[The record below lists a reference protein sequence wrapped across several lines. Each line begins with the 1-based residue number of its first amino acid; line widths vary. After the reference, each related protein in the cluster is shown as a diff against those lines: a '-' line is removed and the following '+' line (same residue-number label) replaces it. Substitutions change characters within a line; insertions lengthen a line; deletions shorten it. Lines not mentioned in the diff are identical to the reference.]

1 MRLRP
6 LLLALTVSGACQHA
20 APPAPAPT
28 PVAPPIDP
36 RTAAMARFRTSV
48 DSMLADPQWSNAHW
62 GVLVVDPGRNET
74 LYTHNAG
81 KLFMPASNMKIVTSS
96 VALTL
101 LGADYRWRTS
111 FATRGR
117 VSNGT
122 LDGDLIVV
130 GRGDPTVSDHMRGDA
145 LGPLRDVADSLAA
158 HGIKRIRGR
167 IVAEGDAFPGDT
179 HGYGWDWDDFTYGY
193 GAGVDELLF
202 NEGYTR
208 VVVRGAD
215 APGGEPTSWTT
226 PVSAYPPL
234 KMLARTVTPTDTG
247 RRRSRVEALPDTATG
262 GYVITGTIAPHD
274 SVELELANPEPDRSY
289 LAALREALAL
299 RGVAVT
305 EPVGRA
311 SASRTRVTKS
321 LVPNGSAPAD
331 TLFHLLSPP
340 LRAVL
345 PALMKPSQNQ
355 IAEIFLRT
363 LGYARTGVGDADSGR
378 RVVDAQMRAW
388 GVTPEHDVVVRDG
401 SGLSRHDYVTPWA
414 LVKILTT
421 IRADTAFRAYYDALP
436 IAGVDGTIRSRMRG
450 TPAEG
455 NVHAKTGTVDK
466 ARSLS
471 GYVTTA
477 DGRQLVFSFLC
488 NNYTVPTRE
497 VERVQDA
504 IAARLAAMGAAATAS
519 AP

>member
-1 MRLRP
+1 MRRLP
-6 LLLALTVSGACQHA
+6 ALLSLALLGGCLRHA
-20 APPAPAPT
+20 APAAPAPAP
-28 PVAPPIDP
+28 PVDP
-36 RTAAMARFRTSV
+36 RAAALARFRADV
-48 DSMLADPQWSNAHW
+48 DSMVRDPQWSNAHW
-62 GVLVVDPGRNET
+62 GILVVDPGRDET

-81 KLFMPASNMKIVTSS
+81 KLFLPASNQKIVTSS

-122 LDGDLIVV
+122 LDGDLVV
-130 GRGDPTVSDHMRGDA
+130 IGRGDPTVSDHMRGDA
-145 LGPLRDVADSLAA
+145 LGPLREVADSLAA
-158 HGIKRIRGR
+158 HGIRRIRGR
-167 IVAEGDAFPGDT
+167 LVAEGDLFPGPT
-179 HGYGWDWDDFTYGY
+179 LGYGWDWDDAIYGY

-208 VVVRGAD
+208 VVVRGAE
-215 APGGEPTSWTT
+215 APGGEPTVWTA
-226 PVSAYPPL
+226 PISAYPPI
-234 KMLARTVTPTDTG
+234 KMEARTVATADTA
-247 RRRSRVEALPDTATG
+247 RRRSRVEASPDSATG
-262 GYVITGTIAPHD
+262 GYVLTGTLAPTD
-274 SVELELANPEPDRSY
+274 SVALELSYPDPTRSY
-289 LAALREALAL
+289 LTALREALAL
-299 RGVAVT
+299 RGVSVT
-305 EPVGRA
+305 EPPARA
-311 SASRTRVTKS
+311 TSSRAHVTKS
-321 LVPNGSAPAD
+321 LVPNAARVD

-355 IAEIFLRT
+355 IAEILLRT

-378 RVVDAQMRAW
+378 KVVDGQLRAW
-388 GVTPEHDVVVRDG
+388 GVTPERDAVVRDG
-401 SGLSRHDYVTPWA
+401 SGLSRHDYVSPWA
-414 LVKILTT
+414 LVKVLTT
-421 IRADTAFRAYYDALP
+421 IRGDTAFRAYYDALP
-436 IAGVDGTIRSRMRG
+436 IAGVDGTIRNRMKG
-450 TPAEG
+450 TPAEN

-477 DGRQLVFSFLC
+477 DGRQLIFSFLC

-504 IAARLAAMGAAATAS
+504 IAARLAAMGAPATAS
-519 AP
+519 GR